1 MGQKV
6 SVYIPCYNV
15 EGYLARSIE
24 GVLRQTHPAEEILI
38 VDDGSRDRTVE
49 VAGRYAV
56 RTLRHERNRGLA
68 AARNTAFRSARNDLV
83 AALDADCVPEPDWL
97 EKLVAHLGDATVAAA
112 GGRLLETVQS
122 SVADRWRKAHMP
134 QEWGEVLVLNPRF
147 MFGSNVVL
155 RKSVVE
161 EVSWYDESLRTNGED
176 VDLSARIRARGYS
189 FVYDPQAVVKHLRHD
204 TVRSVLDAYWRWW
217 RYGVRAYSNGIR
229 LRSVLGHLYSVHFR
243 TNFFGLVR
251 QDLRSRNYGL
261 LWLDVLTLLYMPYRD
276 LGLLVEASTRPR
288 PSAISRE
295 A

>member
-6 SVYIPCYNV
+6 SIYIPCYNAEEYV
-15 EGYLARSIE
+15 ARSIE
-24 GVLRQTHPAEEILI
+24 GVLRQTHSAEEILI
-38 VDDGSRDRTVE
+38 VDDGSRDRTAE
-49 VAGRYAV
+49 IAARYPV
-56 RTLRHERNRGLA
+56 RVVRHERNRGLA

-97 EKLVAHLGDATVAAA
+97 EKLVTHLEDGTVAAV

-122 SVADRWRKAHMP
+122 SMADRWRKAHMP
-134 QEWGEVLVLNPRF
+134 QQWGEVPVLNPRF
-147 MFGSNVVL
+147 MFGNNVVL

-161 EVSWYDESLRTNGED
+161 EVGWYDESLRTNGED

-189 FVYDPQAVVKHLRHD
+189 FVYDPEAVVKHLRHD

-251 QDLRSRNYGL
+251 QDLRSKSYGL
-261 LWLDVLTLLYMPYRD
+261 LWLDFLALLYMPYRD
-276 LGLLVEASTRPR
+276 LGLLVQASTRPR
-288 PSAISRE
+288 PSTISRE